1 MKPMSSV
8 GAGFINRDHGSK
20 LRESKAEFT
29 PIGVM
34 LGLLLMALS
43 IGAHT
48 GRQQLVH
55 SPGVRVSKKKRELTA
70 EVEEPEHVAGE
81 ADRFVTKSFS
91 RKVAHLQ
98 DFDAV
103 RSDPSP
109 PSIRSI
115 SVPTHLSV
123 RYFSRLHLRA
133 TETSKTDGVTP
144 PRGQRSNGVG
154 FGILLLCFCFRYQP
168 TNYCLRQIESV
179 RSCSPTILFE
189 TDRGCSFLL

>member
-8 GAGFINRDHGSK
+8 GAGFINHDHGSK

-34 LGLLLMALS
+34 LGLVLMALT
-43 IGAHT
+43 IGAHAAN
-48 GRQQLVH
+48 QQLAH
-55 SPGVRVSKKKRELTA
+55 SPGARVSKKKREMMA

-98 DFDAV
+98 DLDAV

-109 PSIRSI
+109 PSIPSKILKDEICVVVTISSVVHLWKNDAETKSKQTISGGNNTRRQLHHLFNVMIPAEGVEGLFLRSVI
-115 SVPTHLSV
+115 HNS
-123 RYFSRLHLRA
+123 A
-133 TETSKTDGVTP
+133 
-144 PRGQRSNGVG
+144 
-154 FGILLLCFCFRYQP
+154 
-168 TNYCLRQIESV
+168 
-179 RSCSPTILFE
+179 
-189 TDRGCSFLL
+189 

>member
-1 MKPMSSV
+1 MNV
-8 GAGFINRDHGSK
+8 RRGCEAFGAI
-20 LRESKAEFT
+20 RESKAEFT

-109 PSIRSI
+109 PSIRSVY
-115 SVPTHLSV
+115 SLL
-123 RYFSRLHLRA
+123 F
-133 TETSKTDGVTP
+133 
-144 PRGQRSNGVG
+144 
-154 FGILLLCFCFRYQP
+154 LLLLISFTGLSLCMKKLIL
-168 TNYCLRQIESV
+168 TNNVKKE
-179 RSCSPTILFE
+179 
-189 TDRGCSFLL
+189 

>member
-8 GAGFINRDHGSK
+8 GAGFINHDHGSK

-34 LGLLLMALS
+34 LGLVLMALT
-43 IGAHT
+43 IGAHAAN
-48 GRQQLVH
+48 QQLAH
-55 SPGVRVSKKKRELTA
+55 SPGARVSKKKREMMA

-98 DFDAV
+98 DLDAV

-109 PSIRSI
+109 PSIPSM
-115 SVPTHLSV
+115 SVPTHLSICSLF
-123 RYFSRLHLRA
+123 FSRLRPRA
-133 TETSKTDGVTP
+133 TETSKTDGVNP
-144 PRGQRSNGVG
+144 PRGHQRSYGIG
-154 FGILLLCFCFRYQP
+154 FDILLFCFPFRYQP
-168 TNYCLRQIESV
+168 TNYLSV
-179 RSCSPTILFE
+179 
-189 TDRGCSFLL
+189 